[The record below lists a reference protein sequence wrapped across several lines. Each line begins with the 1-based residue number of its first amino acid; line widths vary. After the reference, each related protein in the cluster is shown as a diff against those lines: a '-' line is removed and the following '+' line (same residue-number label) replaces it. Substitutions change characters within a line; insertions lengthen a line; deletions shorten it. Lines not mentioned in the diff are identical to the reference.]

1 MKKINTNELY
11 LAVLNDCNEKPER
24 SAWKRGVQN
33 YAVEIAETLADQA
46 HEVEPTR
53 AAIEHIALNGARD
66 WSQYSWGGCS
76 FVYDEDIA
84 KLLCPPSTLKRKR
97 NGALPPNSS
106 EEWLDVQA
114 RALTQASWR
123 VFRIALNLG
132 RAA

>member
-1 MKKINTNELY
+1 MSNINTHELY

-24 SAWKRGVQN
+24 STWARGVQS
-33 YAVEIAETLADQA
+33 YAVEIAHTLADQV

-53 AAIEHIALNGARD
+53 AAIKHIALNGAAD
-66 WSQYSWGGCS
+66 WYQYSWGGCS
-76 FVYDEDIA
+76 LVYDEDIA

-97 NGALPPNSS
+97 NGALPPNSR

-114 RALTQASWR
+114 RALSQGLWR

>member
-1 MKKINTNELY
+1 MKKINTHELF

-24 SAWKRGVQN
+24 STWARGVQT

-53 AAIEHIALNGARD
+53 SAIENIALNGARD

-76 FVYDEDIA
+76 LIYDEDIA
-84 KLLCPPSTLKRKR
+84 KLLCTPSTLKRKR

-114 RALTQASWR
+114 RALT
-123 VFRIALNLG
+123 
-132 RAA
+132 

>member
-1 MKKINTNELY
+1 MSNINTHELY

-24 SAWKRGVQN
+24 SAWKRGVQA
-33 YAVEIAETLADQA
+33 YAVEIAETLADRA

-76 FVYDEDIA
+76 LVYDEDIA

-97 NGALPPNSS
+97 NGALPPNNH

-114 RALTQASWR
+114 RALAQGLWR

>member
-1 MKKINTNELY
+1 MSNINTHELY
-11 LAVLNDCNEKPER
+11 LAVLSDCNEKPER
-24 SAWKRGVQN
+24 SAWGRGVQA
-33 YAVEIAETLADQA
+33 YMDEIAHTVADQI

-53 AAIEHIALNGARD
+53 AAIERIALNGARD

-76 FVYDEDIA
+76 LVYDEDIA

-114 RALTQASWR
+114 RALAQACRR
-123 VFRIALNLG
+123 VCCIAKTLK
-132 RAA
+132 AVA

>member
-1 MKKINTNELY
+1 MSNINTHELY
-11 LAVLNDCNEKPER
+11 LAMLNDCNEKPER
-24 SAWKRGVQN
+24 SAWKRGVQT

-53 AAIEHIALNGARD
+53 AAIEHIALNGAAN

-76 FVYDEDIA
+76 LIYDEDIA

-97 NGALPPNSS
+97 NGALPPNSR

>member
-1 MKKINTNELY
+1 MSNINTHELY

-24 SAWKRGVQN
+24 SAWGRGVQA
-33 YAVEIAETLADQA
+33 YAAEIAETLADRA

-53 AAIEHIALNGARD
+53 AAIEHIALNGAAN

-76 FVYDEDIA
+76 LIYDEDIA

-97 NGALPPNSS
+97 NGALPPNSR

>member
-1 MKKINTNELY
+1 MKKINTHELL
-11 LAVLNDCNEKPER
+11 LAVLNDCNDKPER
-24 SAWKRGVQN
+24 STWGRGVQT
-33 YAVEIAETLADQA
+33 YAVEIAETLEDQA

-53 AAIEHIALNGARD
+53 AAIENIALNGAKD

-76 FVYDEDIA
+76 LIYDEDIA

-114 RALTQASWR
+114 RALAQASWR

>member
-1 MKKINTNELY
+1 MEKINTHELH
-11 LAVLNDCNEKPER
+11 LAVLNEINEKPER
-24 SAWKRGVQN
+24 SAWGRGVQA
-33 YAVEIAETLADQA
+33 YMDEIAYTIADQV

-76 FVYDEDIA
+76 LVCDEDIA

-97 NGALPPNSS
+97 SGALPPNSS

-114 RALTQASWR
+114 RALAQACRR
-123 VFRIALNLG
+123 VCRIAKALK
-132 RAA
+132 AVA

>member
-1 MKKINTNELY
+1 MKKINTHELY

-24 SAWKRGVQN
+24 SAWGRGVQA
-33 YAVEIAETLADQA
+33 YAVEIAETLADQTR
-46 HEVEPTR
+46 EVEPTR

-76 FVYDEDIA
+76 LVYDEDIA

-97 NGALPPNSS
+97 NGALPPNSR

-114 RALTQASWR
+114 RALAQACRR
-123 VFRIALNLG
+123 VCRIAKALG
-132 RAA
+132 AVA

>member
-1 MKKINTNELY
+1 MKKINTHELY

-24 SAWKRGVQN
+24 STWARGVQT
-33 YAVEIAETLADQA
+33 YAVEIAKTLEDQA

-53 AAIEHIALNGARD
+53 AAIENIALNGAKD

-76 FVYDEDIA
+76 LIYDEDIA

-114 RALTQASWR
+114 RALAQASWR

>member
-1 MKKINTNELY
+1 MSNINTHELH
-11 LAVLNDCNEKPER
+11 LAVLDEINKNPER
-24 SAWKRGVQN
+24 SAWGRGVQA
-33 YAVEIAETLADQA
+33 YMDEIAYTIADQV

-76 FVYDEDIA
+76 LIYDEDIA

-114 RALTQASWR
+114 RALAQACRR
-123 VFRIALNLG
+123 VCCIAKTLK
-132 RAA
+132 AVA

>member
-1 MKKINTNELY
+1 MSNINTHELY

-24 SAWKRGVQN
+24 SAWGRGVQA

-53 AAIEHIALNGARD
+53 ADIESIALNGARD
-66 WSQYSWGGCS
+66 WLQYSWGGCS
-76 FVYDEDIA
+76 LIYDEDIA

-114 RALTQASWR
+114 RALAQACR
-123 VFRIALNLG
+123 CVCCIAKTLK
-132 RAA
+132 AVA

>member
-1 MKKINTNELY
+1 MKKINTHELY

-24 SAWKRGVQN
+24 SAWGRGVQS

-46 HEVEPTR
+46 HEIEPTR

-76 FVYDEDIA
+76 LCYDEDIA
-84 KLLCPPSTLKRKR
+84 KLLCTPSELKRKR
-97 NGALPPNSS
+97 NGALPPNSH

-114 RALTQASWR
+114 RALTQALRR
-123 VFRIALNLG
+123 VICKAW
-132 RAA
+132 AISVVA

>member
-1 MKKINTNELY
+1 MSKINTHELY

-24 SAWKRGVQN
+24 SAWGRGVQA
-33 YAVEIAETLADQA
+33 YAVEIAETLADRA

-76 FVYDEDIA
+76 LVYDEDIA
-84 KLLCPPSTLKRKR
+84 KLLCTPSTLKSKHS
-97 NGALPPNSS
+97 GALPPNSR

-114 RALTQASWR
+114 RALAQACRR
-123 VFRIALNLG
+123 VCCIAKTLK
-132 RAA
+132 AVA

>member
-1 MKKINTNELY
+1 MSNINTHELH
-11 LAVLNDCNEKPER
+11 LAVLDEINKKPER
-24 SAWKRGVQN
+24 SAWGRGVQA
-33 YAVEIAETLADQA
+33 YMDEIAYTIADQV

-76 FVYDEDIA
+76 LIYDEDIA

-114 RALTQASWR
+114 RALAQACRR
-123 VFRIALNLG
+123 VCRIAKAIKT
-132 RAA
+132 AA

>member
-1 MKKINTNELY
+1 MSKINTHELY
-11 LAVLNDCNEKPER
+11 LAVLNDNNEKPER
-24 SAWKRGVQN
+24 SAWGRGVQA
-33 YAVEIAETLADQA
+33 YMDEIAHTIADQV

-76 FVYDEDIA
+76 LVYDEDIA

-114 RALTQASWR
+114 RALAQACRR
-123 VFRIALNLG
+123 VCRIAKALM
-132 RAA
+132 AVA